1 MHLRNSL
8 PVREEREQ
16 NGRRSRAHSRSGGCW
31 CEGKEERRI
40 RRRTSRGARD
50 CDGVWPRESLF
61 SSLSPASVN
70 ALEAGKVEYV
80 SQG

>member
-40 RRRTSRGARD
+40 RRRTRGAR
-50 CDGVWPRESLF
+50 GIATEFGPGNPSFR
-61 SSLSPASVN
+61 LSPASVN